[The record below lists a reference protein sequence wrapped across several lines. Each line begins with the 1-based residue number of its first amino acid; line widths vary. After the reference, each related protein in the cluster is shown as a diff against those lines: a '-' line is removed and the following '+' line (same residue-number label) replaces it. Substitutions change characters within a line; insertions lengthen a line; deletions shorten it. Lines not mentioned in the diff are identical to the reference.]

1 MKNPM
6 NLFAV
11 AAIAMVVAV
20 IVIIMNTVSMDKKV
34 ANAYVAA
41 EFGENY
47 TASVIYDKYNKN
59 GYIDFCVCD
68 ETGHCTNDVRIDR
81 DYYTNLYF

>member
-1 MKNPM
+1 MKNTM
-6 NLFAV
+6 KLFAV

-34 ANAYVAA
+34 ANAYVVA

-47 TASVIYDKYNKN
+47 TASVIYDKYNKD

-68 ETGHCTNDVRIDR
+68 ETGNCTNDVRIDR

>member
-1 MKNPM
+1 MKNTM
-6 NLFAV
+6 KLFAV
-11 AAIAMVVAV
+11 AAIVMVVAV
-20 IVIIMNTVSMDKKV
+20 IVIIMNAVFMNKKV

-47 TASVIYDKYNKN
+47 TASVIYDKYNKD

>member
-1 MKNPM
+1 MKNTM
-6 NLFAV
+6 KLFAV

-47 TASVIYDKYNKN
+47 TASVIYDKYNKD

>member
-1 MKNPM
+1 MKNTM
-6 NLFAV
+6 KLFAV

-47 TASVIYDKYNKN
+47 TASVIYDKYNEN

>member
-1 MKNPM
+1 MK
-6 NLFAV
+6 LFAV

-47 TASVIYDKYNKN
+47 TASVIYDKYNKD

-68 ETGHCTNDVRIDR
+68 ETGNCTNDVRIDR
-81 DYYTNLYF
+81 DYYTNRYF

>member
-1 MKNPM
+1 MKNTM
-6 NLFAV
+6 KLFAV

-34 ANAYVAA
+34 ANAYVAD

-47 TASVIYDKYNKN
+47 TATVIYDKYNKN

>member
-1 MKNPM
+1 MKNTM
-6 NLFAV
+6 KLFAV

-47 TASVIYDKYNKN
+47 TASVIYDKYNKD

-68 ETGHCTNDVRIDR
+68 ETGHYTNDVRIDR

>member
-1 MKNPM
+1 MKNTM
-6 NLFAV
+6 KLFAV

-47 TASVIYDKYNKN
+47 TASVIYDKYNKD

-68 ETGHCTNDVRIDR
+68 ETGHCINDVRIDR
-81 DYYTNLYF
+81 DYYADMYF

>member
-1 MKNPM
+1 MKNAM
-6 NLFAV
+6 KKLFV

-20 IVIIMNTVSMDKKV
+20 IVIIMNAVSIDKKV
-34 ANAYVAA
+34 ANAYVKA

-47 TASVIYDKYNKN
+47 TASVIYDKYNKD
-59 GYIDFCVCD
+59 GYIDFCVYD

-81 DYYTNLYF
+81 DYYADMYC

>member
-1 MKNPM
+1 MKNTM
-6 NLFAV
+6 KLFAV

-47 TASVIYDKYNKN
+47 TASVIYDKYNKD

-68 ETGHCTNDVRIDR
+68 ETGHCTNDVHIDR

>member
-1 MKNPM
+1 MNNTMK
-6 NLFAV
+6 LFAV

-47 TASVIYDKYNKN
+47 TASVIYDKYNKD

-68 ETGHCTNDVRIDR
+68 ETGHCTNDIRIDR

>member
-1 MKNPM
+1 MKNTM
-6 NLFAV
+6 KLFAV

-47 TASVIYDKYNKN
+47 TASVIYDKYNKD

-68 ETGHCTNDVRIDR
+68 ETGNCTNDVRIDR

>member
-1 MKNPM
+1 MKNTM
-6 NLFAV
+6 KLFAV
-11 AAIAMVVAV
+11 ATIAMVVAV

-47 TASVIYDKYNKN
+47 TASVIYDKYNKD

-68 ETGHCTNDVRIDR
+68 ETGYCTNDVRIDR

>member
-1 MKNPM
+1 MKNAM
-6 NLFAV
+6 KLFAV

-47 TASVIYDKYNKN
+47 TASVIYDKYNKD

>member
-1 MKNPM
+1 MKNTM
-6 NLFAV
+6 KLFAV

-47 TASVIYDKYNKN
+47 TASVIYDKYNKD
-59 GYIDFCVCD
+59 GYIDFYVCD
-68 ETGHCTNDVRIDR
+68 ETGHHTNDVRIDR

>member
-1 MKNPM
+1 MKNTM
-6 NLFAV
+6 KLFAV

-41 EFGENY
+41 EFGENH

>member
-1 MKNPM
+1 MKNTM
-6 NLFAV
+6 KLFAV
-11 AAIAMVVAV
+11 AAIVMVVAV
-20 IVIIMNTVSMDKKV
+20 IVIIMNAVSMNKKV

-47 TASVIYDKYNKN
+47 TASVIYDKYNKD

>member
-1 MKNPM
+1 MKNTM
-6 NLFAV
+6 KLFAV

>member
-1 MKNPM
+1 MKNTM
-6 NLFAV
+6 KLFAV

-20 IVIIMNTVSMDKKV
+20 IVIIMNTISMDKKV

-47 TASVIYDKYNKN
+47 TASVIYDKYNKD

-68 ETGHCTNDVRIDR
+68 ETGHCTNGVRIDR

>member
-1 MKNPM
+1 MKNTM
-6 NLFAV
+6 KLFAV

-47 TASVIYDKYNKN
+47 TASAIYDKYNKD

>member
-1 MKNPM
+1 MK
-6 NLFAV
+6 LFAV

-47 TASVIYDKYNKN
+47 TASVIYDKYNKD

-68 ETGHCTNDVRIDR
+68 ETGNCINDGRIDR

>member
-1 MKNPM
+1 MK
-6 NLFAV
+6 LFAV

>member
-1 MKNPM
+1 MKNTM
-6 NLFAV
+6 KLFAV
-11 AAIAMVVAV
+11 ATIAMVVAV

-47 TASVIYDKYNKN
+47 TASVIYDKYNKD

>member
-1 MKNPM
+1 MKNAM
-6 NLFAV
+6 KLFA

-20 IVIIMNTVSMDKKV
+20 VSVVVVNTVSMDKKLV
-34 ANAYVAA
+34 NAYVKA

-47 TASVIYDKYNKN
+47 TASVIYDKYNKD
-59 GYIDFCVCD
+59 GYIDFCVYD

-81 DYYTNLYF
+81 DYYADMYC

>member
-1 MKNPM
+1 MKNTM
-6 NLFAV
+6 KLFAV

-20 IVIIMNTVSMDKKV
+20 IVIIMNAVSMDKKV

-47 TASVIYDKYNKN
+47 TASVIYDKYNKD

>member
-1 MKNPM
+1 MKNTM
-6 NLFAV
+6 KLFAV

-47 TASVIYDKYNKN
+47 TASVTYDKYNKD

>member
-1 MKNPM
+1 MKNAM
-6 NLFAV
+6 KKLFV

-20 IVIIMNTVSMDKKV
+20 IVIIMNAVSMDKKV
-34 ANAYVAA
+34 ANAYVKA

-47 TASVIYDKYNKN
+47 TASVIYDKYNKD
-59 GYIDFCVCD
+59 GYIDFCVYD

-81 DYYTNLYF
+81 DYYADMYC